1 MIFEKRNIIIL
12 LILIGTLAIVGGV
25 YAQDSSDSN
34 VLKTI
39 NIAKKVSNSN
49 VKTVTVKIN
58 NFPSG
63 VSWGPKA
70 KKKKNGDAIAGYV
83 TYTGNSQFDKGT
95 GVTSWYIG
103 SGINGDMIPHHTK
116 LVKVKFYFKNNK
128 DSKKIKTKTVKGS
141 GSHIRTN
148 LISGY
153 TPYKA
158 TVSYKTY

>member
-70 KKKKNGDAIAGYV
+70 
-83 TYTGNSQFDKGT
+83 
-95 GVTSWYIG
+95 
-103 SGINGDMIPHHTK
+103 TK
-116 LVKVKFYFKNNK
+116 LKNEELYLALGWLAREGK
-128 DSKKIKTKTVKGS
+128 LTFTEGEAELVVA
-141 GSHIRTN
+141 
-148 LISGY
+148 L
-153 TPYKA
+153 A
-158 TVSYKTY
+158 